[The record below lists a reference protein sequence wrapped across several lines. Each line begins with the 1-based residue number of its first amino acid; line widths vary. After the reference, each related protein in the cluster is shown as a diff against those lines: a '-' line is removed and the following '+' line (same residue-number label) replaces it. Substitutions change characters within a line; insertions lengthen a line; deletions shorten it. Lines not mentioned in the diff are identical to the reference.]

1 MIIRDYSQAQAG
13 QKLDLIPITRATG
26 EASLCPPKLE
36 INEELKFS
44 PTRGCLV
51 LFTSGTT
58 ALPKGVVLPR
68 KLFYF
73 EGQTSPQEVLYLAST
88 PSHWI
93 GGTGVLD
100 SVLTGERLHM
110 MKNGSVPAMFWD
122 VLREG
127 KVTDMSMSPTLLRE
141 LLEYYNEK
149 ICDLAPDERD
159 KYISG
164 AQKLQTVFSS
174 GSVLSPSTRRFF
186 TDVVNVP
193 IRNGYGLTEMGGGV
207 TVTPAGS
214 ALEEVSIWFYFPSIF
229 LTSHYAGLYWY
240 ASTGSVS
247 QTL

>member
-1 MIIRDYSQAQAG
+1 MAIRGYAQAQAG
-13 QKLDLIPITRATG
+13 QKLDLIPITRAKL
-26 EASLCPPKLE
+26 EANLCPPKLE
-36 INEELKFS
+36 INEELTFS
-44 PTRGCLV
+44 PTCGCLV

-73 EGQTSPQEVLYLAST
+73 EGQTAPQEVLYLAST

-110 MKNGSVPAMFWD
+110 MKNGSGPAMFWD

-141 LLEYYNEK
+141 LMEHYNEK
-149 ICDLAPDERD
+149 ICDLTPDERG

-186 TDVVNVP
+186 TDIANVP

-207 TVTPAGS
+207 TVTPADS
-214 ALEEVSIWFYFPSIF
+214 ALEEVSI
-229 LTSHYAGLYWY
+229 
-240 ASTGSVS
+240 
-247 QTL
+247 